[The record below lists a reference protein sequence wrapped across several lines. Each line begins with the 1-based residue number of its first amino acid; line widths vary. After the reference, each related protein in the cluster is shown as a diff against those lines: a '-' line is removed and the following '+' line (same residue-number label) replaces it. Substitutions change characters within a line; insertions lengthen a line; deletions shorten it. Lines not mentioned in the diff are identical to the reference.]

1 MEPPAKRAR
10 IEESKSKE
18 LPLSDVLEW
27 FDTTTQPYPIL
38 ARDKEK
44 KVFFP
49 FWNRLCRPL
58 PSFSM
63 HAFLQEKVSQSIF
76 VDYQELEKHC

>member
-1 MEPPAKRAR
+1 MEPLPKRAK

-44 KVFFP
+44 KVI
-49 FWNRLCRPL
+49 L
-58 PSFSM
+58 SF
-63 HAFLQEKVSQSIF
+63 
-76 VDYQELEKHC
+76 